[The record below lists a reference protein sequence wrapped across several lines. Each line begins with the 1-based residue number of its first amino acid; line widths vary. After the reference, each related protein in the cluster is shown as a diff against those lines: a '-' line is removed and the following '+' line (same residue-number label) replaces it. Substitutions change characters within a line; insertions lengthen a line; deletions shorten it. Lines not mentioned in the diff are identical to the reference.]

1 MYAQV
6 MLQVQA
12 NQAALL
18 DSLQEIKE
26 RRDLSAAILQDPSSI
41 QEAAAMQRDG
51 DRVAEMIMREGQKAS
66 PAPLRECTRTSH
78 Q

>member
-41 QEAAAMQRDG
+41 EEAAAMQRDG

-66 PAPLRECTRTSH
+66 PAPLRERTRTSH

>member
-41 QEAAAMQRDG
+41 EEAAAMQRDG

-66 PAPLRECTRTSH
+66 LVPPRAH
-78 Q
+78 